1 MTVADF
7 AIKQEYLNK
16 LNELI
21 VPGGKLLLNTTDDTD
36 SELVVS
42 RLQKAFTNS
51 DINVINNPRFVN
63 NLYFV
68 TKK

>member
-1 MTVADF
+1 MSIADF
-7 AIKQEYLNK
+7 AIKQEFLNK

-21 VPGGKLLLNTTDDTD
+21 VPGGKLLLNTTRDTD
-36 SELVVS
+36 SNLVIS

-51 DINVINNPRFVN
+51 NINVINNPSYVN

-68 TKK
+68 TKQ